1 MKKLLLSTFLML
13 LSTII
18 SAQDTNNSIIKEQ
31 SKKDTIKPIQMQ
43 EVIVIGKKA
52 QLSDKQS
59 KTLTSIDDYL
69 QKSAK
74 VDMIKRGAYAWEP
87 IINSMPTER
96 SLVTIDGMRIFGACT
111 DKMDPI
117 TSYVEVSNLSEA
129 TICSGQEGA
138 CFGSTIGGSI
148 DLKRNQ
154 NNFGN
159 KKWNFNINSGFET
172 NNQQK
177 IIGTALNYTDN
188 LFYVDT
194 DFMLRDA
201 ENYKA
206 GNNKEVLFSQ
216 FKKMNFSVTSGF
228 KLSKNKLIEASLIYD
243 KATDVGYPAL
253 PMDVSITEAIITS
266 LKYEYIPLNSIV
278 TNWETKLY
286 FNTIMHKMDDTKR
299 PSVPIHMDMPGWS
312 KTYGYYSKIKAK
324 YNKHNLLVNLN
335 SFYNKSL
342 AEMTMYP
349 ADPNENLMFML
360 TWPDVVTF
368 YNGLFIEDYY
378 DLNCHSNIKV
388 SASIGNHYNK
398 IESELGLNSLQILYP
413 KMEAQNT
420 RFLKSFSGN
429 YNSSKNGFEFGF
441 GVAYG
446 ERAPSITEAYGFY
459 LFNSFENYDNIGNP
473 NLKNETS
480 LEGNAFVG
488 LKKEKIKMKITSSY
502 FHISNYIVGK
512 PDTSLIPMT
521 IGATGVKIY
530 TALDYATI
538 FNISLTSEIK
548 FSRQLKWNSQLVYS
562 RGKDF
567 NNVNLPF
574 ISPISYSTS
583 IAYSKEKLSS
593 EIVFQGNAKHT
604 NFGGIYGEDKTPDY
618 AIINAN
624 FGYKF
629 NINKSKLITK
639 FGIENILDTYYST
652 YSDWNNFP
660 RQGRNFFVNLSII
673 L

>member
-18 SAQDTNNSIIKEQ
+18 SAQDTNNSIMKEQ

-96 SLVTIDGMRIFGACT
+96 TLITIDGMRIFGACT

-148 DLKRNQ
+148 DLKRNK

-172 NNQQK
+172 NNQQN
-177 IIGTALNYTDN
+177 IIGTAINYTDD

-194 DFMLRDA
+194 DFMLRNA
-201 ENYKA
+201 ENYTA

-216 FKKMNFSVTSGF
+216 FKKLNFSFTSGF
-228 KLSKNKLIEASLIYD
+228 KLSKNKLIEGSLIYD

-253 PMDVSITEAIITS
+253 PMDVSIAEAIITS

-299 PSVPIHMDMPGWS
+299 PFVPVHMDMPGWS

-324 YNKHNLLVNLN
+324 YNKHNLLLNLS

-413 KMEAQNT
+413 EMEAQKT

-480 LEGNAFVG
+480 IEGNAFVG
-488 LKKEKIKMKITSSY
+488 LKKEKINLKIASSY

-530 TALDYATI
+530 TALEYATI

-548 FSRQLKWNSQLVYS
+548 FSKQLKWNSQLVYS

-567 NNVNLPF
+567 KNVNLPF
-574 ISPISYSTS
+574 ISPVSYLTS
-583 IAYSKEKLSS
+583 LAYLKEKFSTEVVL
-593 EIVFQGNAKHT
+593 QGNAKHT
-604 NFGGIYGEDKTPDY
+604 NFGAIYGEDETPDY
-618 AIINAN
+618 AIISAN

-629 NINKSKLITK
+629 NINNNKLITK
-639 FGIENILDTYYST
+639 FGVENIFDSYYST
-652 YSDWNNFP
+652 FSDWNNLP
-660 RQGRNFFVNLSII
+660 RQGRNYFVNLSIN